1 MSLGELLETCRS
13 RRIELWSEAGRLRY
27 RAPQGALDAG
37 LAERLRA
44 EREALL
50 EHLEGGPG
58 WRAEPDLAHQ
68 RFPLTPVQAAYVL
81 GRQAAFDYGGNACQ
95 LYAEYDWPVDTDPAR
110 LEAAWNAMV
119 ERHPMLRAVIEDNA
133 WQRVLPEVPWQ
144 RLTVHACAGLD
155 EAAFQAHLERVRER
169 LDHACAALDQW
180 PVLRPELSIGRDACV
195 LHCSVDFTLVDYA
208 SLQLLLGE
216 WRRRYLDPQWT
227 AEPLEATFRDYV
239 GVEQRRR
246 QSPAWQRD
254 RDWWLARLDALP
266 GRPDL
271 PLRVQPDTRSTRFRH
286 FHARLDEAAWQALGA
301 RAGEHGLSAAGVALA
316 AFAETI
322 GRWSQAPA
330 FCLNLTV
337 LNRPPLHPQLAQV
350 LGDFTALSLL
360 AVDSRHGD
368 SFVERARRIGE
379 QMFDDLD
386 HPTFSGVD
394 LLRELARRRGRGA
407 DLMPV
412 VFTSGIGSVQRLL
425 GDGEAPR
432 APRYMISQTPQV
444 WLDCQ
449 VTDQFGGLEIGW
461 DVRLGLFPEGQAEA
475 MFDDFVGLL
484 RRLAQSP
491 RAWTYGDATEP
502 VEAPPQALPGSARSI
517 AAGFAERALLT
528 PDATVIHD
536 AAGSY
541 SYRQVAQHAS
551 ALRRV
556 LEAHGAGRG
565 RRVAV
570 MLPKSAAQLVA
581 VIGILQAGAAYVPV
595 DIRQP
600 PLRRQ
605 AILASA
611 EVVALVCL
619 ESDVPD
625 VGCACVAIDR
635 LAADSAWPPP
645 PAAEVAADDL
655 AYVIYTSGSTG
666 TPKGVM
672 LSHAAVSNTLLD
684 INQRYGVDANDRVLG
699 LAELSF
705 DLSVYDFFGATA
717 AGAQVVLPD
726 PARGSDPSHWAELL
740 ERHAITLWNSVPAQ
754 GQMLIDYL
762 ESEPQ
767 RHLPGPRCVLW
778 SGDWI
783 PVSLP
788 TRWWRRWPDSALF
801 SLGGATEAAI
811 WSIEQPIRPQHTE
824 LASIPYGRALRGQ
837 SVEVLDARGRRCP
850 PGVRGEIHIGG
861 VGLALGYA
869 GDPQRTAERFVRH
882 PDGRRLYRTG
892 DLGRYLADGSIE
904 FLGREDDQVKIRGHR
919 IELAELDAALC
930 AHPQVNLAATVVL
943 GETHERSLASFVT
956 LHAPVEAGEDPR
968 TALDAVRQRAAQAL
982 RRDWGSEEGIAA
994 AVAALDRACLA
1005 SLAAWLAGSGLFASA
1020 TPLDFAT
1027 LCQRLGI
1034 AEARQRLLRHW
1045 LRQLEEGGYLRA
1057 EGEGW
1062 LGCAERPAQSPEDA
1076 WTAFAGC
1083 APAALWPAELVA
1095 YLRDSAQSLGEQL
1108 AGRISPAALMFPQG
1122 SARIAEA
1129 MYSQGLHAQALHEA
1143 MAEAIAAIVERQPQR
1158 RWRLLELGA
1167 GTAAA
1172 SRTVIA
1178 RLAPLVQRGVE
1189 VDYLFTDVS
1198 SYFLAAARERF
1209 ADQPWVRFGRFDMN
1223 GDLLDQG
1230 VAPHSVDILLSSGAL
1245 NNALDTPALLAG
1257 LRELLSADAW
1267 LVIQELTREHNEI
1280 SVSQSLMMENP
1291 RDLRDERRQLFVHTG
1306 QWLEWL
1312 AAQGG
1317 DLACGVVPPGSALD
1331 LLGYDVLLA
1340 RCKTDRARL
1349 EPAELL
1355 AFVEARVPRY
1365 MLPAQLRVL
1374 ERLPVTGNGKI
1385 DRKALTGFARQPQAD
1400 LRHGVAQA
1408 PADELENAL
1417 LALWREVLDNPS
1429 LGVEQDF
1436 FGAGGDSLLI
1446 AQLIARLR
1454 ERLESARRHPF
1465 DRLLRWAL
1473 SQPTPRGL
1481 AERLRSAPE
1490 EGRGPALAAARGVA
1504 PAQAGMSRAP
1514 LAEGAVALDPL
1525 VRLVPGEGVPRV
1537 LVHEGLG
1544 TLLPYRPLLRA
1555 LGEGRPLLGLAVH
1568 DSDAYLAIPAEHLNA
1583 CLGRRY
1589 AEALHGAGLREVD
1602 LLGYCSGGLV
1612 ALETA
1617 KSLVQ
1622 RGVRVRQLDIV
1633 SSYRIPYRV
1642 DDERLLLFSFAATL
1656 GLDTA
1661 ALGFPA
1667 PERLGLAVQA
1677 ALAQTP
1683 ERLGAEALAGLPG
1696 VADLVALRG
1705 RVLQAASGSAD
1716 AASVERDTLYRLF
1729 CHSVRASQAEAPEPY
1744 VGALRLFVPDAG
1756 NPLVPRYAEALETQW
1771 RAAALGA
1778 CGIHEVPGGHFD
1790 CLGEAL
1796 AQFLSKP
1803 MPKEASR

>member
-1 MSLGELLETCRS
+1 MSLCELLETCHS
-13 RRIELWSEAGRLRY
+13 RRIELWSEEGRLRY
-27 RAPQGALDAG
+27 RAPQGALDADLAG
-37 LAERLRA
+37 LLRA

-50 EHLEGGPG
+50 EHLEGGPD
-58 WRAEPDLAHQ
+58 WRAEPELAHQ

-81 GRQAAFDYGGNACQ
+81 GRQTAFDYGGNACH
-95 LYAEYDWPVDTDPAR
+95 LYAEYDWPADTDPER
-110 LEAAWNAMV
+110 LEAAWNALV
-119 ERHPMLRAVIEDNA
+119 ARHPMLRAVIEDNA
-133 WQRVLPEVPWQ
+133 WQRVLPEVPRQ
-144 RLTVHACAGLD
+144 KLTVHACTELD
-155 EAAFQAHLERVRER
+155 ESAFELHLSRVRER
-169 LDHACAALDQW
+169 LDHACVALDQW
-180 PVLRPELSIGRDACV
+180 PILRPELSLGRHACV
-195 LHCSVDFTLVDYA
+195 LHCSVDFTLIDYA

-216 WRRRYLDPQWT
+216 WRQRYLDPQGT
-227 AEPLEATFRDYV
+227 EPPLQATFRDYV
-239 GVEQRRR
+239 GIEQRRR

-254 RDWWLARLDALP
+254 RDWWLARLDDLP

-271 PLRVQPDTRSTRFRH
+271 PLRVQPDTHSTRFQH
-286 FHARLDEAAWQALGA
+286 LHARLDDAAWQVLSA
-301 RAGEHGLSAAGVALA
+301 RAGEHGLSAAGVVLA

-322 GRWSQAPA
+322 GRWSQSPA

-337 LNRPPLHPQLAQV
+337 LNRPLLHPQLSQV

-368 SFVERARRIGE
+368 HFVERARRIGE

-386 HPTFSGVD
+386 HATFSGVD

-425 GDGEAPR
+425 GDGEAPG

-461 DVRLGLFPEGQAEA
+461 DVRLGLFPEGQAQA

-484 RRLAQSP
+484 QQLAQSP
-491 RAWTYGDATEP
+491 RSWSDD
-502 VEAPPQALPGSARSI
+502 EAAAPLEALPQALPGSARSI

-528 PDATVIHD
+528 PEATVIHD
-536 AAGSY
+536 VSGSY
-541 SYRQVAQHAS
+541 SYRQIAQHAS
-551 ALRRV
+551 ALRRALAAQGV
-556 LEAHGAGRG
+556 GRG
-565 RRVAV
+565 QRVAV
-570 MLPKSAAQLVA
+570 MLPKSALQLVA
-581 VIGILQAGAAYVPV
+581 VLGVIQAGAAYVPV

-600 PLRRQ
+600 LLRRQ
-605 AILASA
+605 TILASA
-611 EVVALVCL
+611 EVAVLICL
-619 ESDVPD
+619 QRDAVD
-625 VGCACVAIDR
+625 AGYACLAIDR
-635 LAADSAWPPP
+635 LVADSDWPLP
-645 PAAEVAADDL
+645 PAVEVAADDF

-672 LSHAAVSNTLLD
+672 LSHAAVGNTLLD
-684 INQRYGVDANDRVLG
+684 INQRYAVGEHDRLLG

-705 DLSVYDFFGATA
+705 DLSVYDLFGATA
-717 AGAQVVLPD
+717 AGAQIILPD
-726 PARGSDPSHWAELL
+726 PARGSDPSHWAELM

-762 ESEPQ
+762 ESEPE
-767 RHLPGPRCVLW
+767 RRLPGPRCVLW

-783 PVSLP
+783 PLNLP
-788 TRWWRRWPDSALF
+788 TRWWRRWPDSTLF

-811 WSIEQPIRPQHTE
+811 WSIEQPIRPEHSAM
-824 LASIPYGRALRGQ
+824 ASIPYGRALRGQ

-869 GDPQRTAERFVRH
+869 GDPQRTAERFVQHR
-882 PDGRRLYRTG
+882 DGRRLYRTG

-943 GETHERSLASFVT
+943 GEAHERSLASFVT
-956 LHAPVEAGEDPR
+956 LHAQESDDTDPQA
-968 TALDAVRQRAAQAL
+968 ALDLVRQRAARAL
-982 RRDWGSEEGIAA
+982 RRDWGSLEEIAG
-994 AVAALDRACLA
+994 AVAALDRACLV
-1005 SLAAWLAGSGLFASA
+1005 SLAAWLASSDLFASRV
-1020 TPLDFAT
+1020 PLGFAT

-1034 AEARQRLLRHW
+1034 AEEHQRLLRHW
-1045 LRQLEEGGYLRA
+1045 LRQLQEGGYLRV

-1062 LGCAERPAQSPEDA
+1062 LGCAERPMLRPEEA
-1076 WTAFAGC
+1076 WAVFAEC
-1083 APAALWPAELVA
+1083 APAALWPAELIA

-1172 SRTVIA
+1172 SRAVIA
-1178 RLAPLVQRGVE
+1178 RLAPLVASGVE
-1189 VDYLFTDVS
+1189 VDYLFSDVS

-1209 ADQPWVRFGRFDMN
+1209 AGQPWVRFGRFDMN

-1245 NNALDTPALLAG
+1245 NNALDTPLLLAG
-1257 LRELLSADAW
+1257 LRELLGADAW

-1291 RDLRDERRQLFVHTG
+1291 RDVRAQEHQLFVHAG
-1306 QWLEWL
+1306 QWLDWL
-1312 AAQGG
+1312 AREPG
-1317 DLACGVVPPGSALD
+1317 DLACGVVAPGSALD

-1355 AFVEARVPRY
+1355 AFAETRVPRY
-1365 MLPAQLRVL
+1365 MLPAQVRVL
-1374 ERLPVTGNGKI
+1374 ERLPVTGNGKV
-1385 DRKALTGFARQPQAD
+1385 DRKALAGFARQPQPSP
-1400 LRHGVAQA
+1400 RRGIAQA
-1408 PADELENAL
+1408 PADELESTL
-1417 LALWREVLDNPS
+1417 LSLWREVLDNPE

-1454 ERLESARRHPF
+1454 ERLEVARHHPF

-1481 AERLRSAPE
+1481 AERLRGAPE
-1490 EGRGPALAAARGVA
+1490 EERQQGTA
-1504 PAQAGMSRAP
+1504 PARRCTSLESATPRAP
-1514 LAEGAVALDPL
+1514 LAEGAVPLDPL
-1525 VRLVPGEGVPRV
+1525 VRLVAGEGVPRV
-1537 LVHEGLG
+1537 LIHEGLG
-1544 TLLPYRPLLRA
+1544 TLLAYRPLLRA
-1555 LGEGRPLLGLAVH
+1555 LGEERPLLGLAVH
-1568 DSDAYLAIPAEHLNA
+1568 DSDAYLATPAEHLNA

-1589 AEALHGAGLREVD
+1589 AEALQATGLREVD
-1602 LLGYCSGGLV
+1602 LLGYCSGGLL

-1622 RGVRVRQLDIV
+1622 RGVRVRHLDIV
-1633 SSYRIPYRV
+1633 SSYRIPYQV

-1667 PERLGLAVQA
+1667 PQPLGQAVQA
-1677 ALAQTP
+1677 ALVQTP
-1683 ERLGAEALAGLPG
+1683 QRLGDEALAGLPNL
-1696 VADLVALRG
+1696 ADLAALRA

-1716 AASVERDTLYRLF
+1716 AASLERDTLYRLF
-1729 CHSVRASQAEAPEPY
+1729 CHSVRASQAEAPVPY
-1744 VGALRLFVPDAG
+1744 VGSLRLFVPNAG
-1756 NPLVPRYAEALETQW
+1756 NPLVPRYAEALENHW

-1778 CGIHEVPGGHFD
+1778 CNVHEIPGGHFD

-1796 AQFLSKP
+1796 AQLLLTE
-1803 MPKEASR
+1803 EACR

>member
-1 MSLGELLETCRS
+1 
-13 RRIELWSEAGRLRY
+13 
-27 RAPQGALDAG
+27 
-37 LAERLRA
+37 
-44 EREALL
+44 
-50 EHLEGGPG
+50 
-58 WRAEPDLAHQ
+58 
-68 RFPLTPVQAAYVL
+68 
-81 GRQAAFDYGGNACQ
+81 
-95 LYAEYDWPVDTDPAR
+95 
-110 LEAAWNAMV
+110 
-119 ERHPMLRAVIEDNA
+119 
-133 WQRVLPEVPWQ
+133 
-144 RLTVHACAGLD
+144 
-155 EAAFQAHLERVRER
+155 
-169 LDHACAALDQW
+169 
-180 PVLRPELSIGRDACV
+180 
-195 LHCSVDFTLVDYA
+195 
-208 SLQLLLGE
+208 
-216 WRRRYLDPQWT
+216 
-227 AEPLEATFRDYV
+227 
-239 GVEQRRR
+239 
-246 QSPAWQRD
+246 
-254 RDWWLARLDALP
+254 
-266 GRPDL
+266 
-271 PLRVQPDTRSTRFRH
+271 
-286 FHARLDEAAWQALGA
+286 QALGA

-461 DVRLGLFPEGQAEA
+461 DIRLGLFPEGQAEA

-491 RAWTYGDATEP
+491 RAWTDGDATEP

-517 AAGFAERALLT
+517 AAGFAERALLS

-570 MLPKSAAQLVA
+570 MLPKSAAQLIA

-600 PLRRQ
+600 LLRRQ

-625 VGCACVAIDR
+625 AGCACVAIDR

-956 LHAPVEAGEDPR
+956 LHAPAEAGEDPR
-968 TALDAVRQRAAQAL
+968 TALDTVRQRAAQAL

-1045 LRQLEEGGYLRA
+1045 LCQLEEGGYLRA

-1172 SRTVIA
+1172 SRAVIA
-1178 RLAPLVQRGVE
+1178 RLAPLVQRGAE

-1481 AERLRSAPE
+1481 AERLR
-1490 EGRGPALAAARGVA
+1490 
-1504 PAQAGMSRAP
+1504 
-1514 LAEGAVALDPL
+1514 
-1525 VRLVPGEGVPRV
+1525 
-1537 LVHEGLG
+1537 
-1544 TLLPYRPLLRA
+1544 
-1555 LGEGRPLLGLAVH
+1555 
-1568 DSDAYLAIPAEHLNA
+1568 
-1583 CLGRRY
+1583 
-1589 AEALHGAGLREVD
+1589 
-1602 LLGYCSGGLV
+1602 
-1612 ALETA
+1612 
-1617 KSLVQ
+1617 
-1622 RGVRVRQLDIV
+1622 
-1633 SSYRIPYRV
+1633 
-1642 DDERLLLFSFAATL
+1642 
-1656 GLDTA
+1656 
-1661 ALGFPA
+1661 
-1667 PERLGLAVQA
+1667 
-1677 ALAQTP
+1677 
-1683 ERLGAEALAGLPG
+1683 
-1696 VADLVALRG
+1696 
-1705 RVLQAASGSAD
+1705 
-1716 AASVERDTLYRLF
+1716 
-1729 CHSVRASQAEAPEPY
+1729 
-1744 VGALRLFVPDAG
+1744 
-1756 NPLVPRYAEALETQW
+1756 
-1771 RAAALGA
+1771 
-1778 CGIHEVPGGHFD
+1778 
-1790 CLGEAL
+1790 
-1796 AQFLSKP
+1796 
-1803 MPKEASR
+1803 